1 MDKTV
6 DVYTHICNFKGNQTQ
21 STFQLYYPTLHA
33 HLFHQ
38 NKLWNPKLQI
48 LLYSSHPS
56 LRGAKNE
63 MELDK
68 PEK

>member
-1 MDKTV
+1 M
-6 DVYTHICNFKGNQTQ
+6 YTHIFVTLKEIRHRVLFNFIIVI
-21 STFQLYYPTLHA
+21 SPTLHA

-38 NKLWNPKLQI
+38 NKIWNPKLQI